1 MICRAGKEHYAFLMT
16 LLSSW
21 MNYFLRC
28 LIPFFEK
35 LCLFLAG
42 SGGPNIPVG
51 FDSAMWPFV
60 SGQLVRAR
68 KSPTAVLPVARE
80 RLLSSVPPALF
91 QGNIFNQNM
100 SSKVTLINAYLICA
114 LRWLVLAYILPHV
127 GNWQGKILSSS
138 LMWVLGGEFFLN
150 DEKSGYFHIA
160 ANFILSSY
168 LGIPVPWAK

>member
-28 LIPFFEK
+28 LIPFFRKTLSIFSRKWWSKHTCRVWLRYVTFCVWPTRPSEK
-35 LCLFLAG
+35 ISNRSLASRTRKASLQCAACIISRKYFL
-42 SGGPNIPVG
+42 I
-51 FDSAMWPFV
+51 
-60 SGQLVRAR
+60 
-68 KSPTAVLPVARE
+68 K
-80 RLLSSVPPALF
+80 
-91 QGNIFNQNM
+91 IC
-100 SSKVTLINAYLICA
+100 SKLILINAYLICA